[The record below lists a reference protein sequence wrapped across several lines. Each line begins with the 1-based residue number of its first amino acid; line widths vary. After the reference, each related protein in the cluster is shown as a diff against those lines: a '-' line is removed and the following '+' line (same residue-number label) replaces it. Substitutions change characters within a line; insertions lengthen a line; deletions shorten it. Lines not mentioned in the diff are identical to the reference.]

1 MGLFLINQ
9 AMINVPNEIINNIG
23 VIYRTYGLVNNKIG
37 LATYEGLFILDN
49 SLKPIAHY
57 NSNSGLRVDNIRSI
71 YQDQNGIIWA
81 GLDDGI
87 SKINENSKFEFS
99 KLIYVNIELIIIK

>member
-1 MGLFLINQ
+1 MVSKIN
-9 AMINVPNEIINNIG
+9 NEIINNIG

-57 NSNSGLRVDNIRSI
+57 NSNSGL
-71 YQDQNGIIWA
+71 
-81 GLDDGI
+81 
-87 SKINENSKFEFS
+87 E
-99 KLIYVNIELIIIK
+99 